1 MKALALDLD
10 GTLMTTDKRLSKRNL
25 DAIIRAQEQGV
36 MLIIASGRP
45 TYGIA
50 PIADRLQLK
59 EFGGYVMAFNGGQII
74 DWKTEE
80 IIFQKNLDP
89 TLLPRLQK
97 WAHHF
102 DLPLMSYRGNI
113 IITEKPTDSYI
124 LRNAKTNSM
133 PVEGVD
139 NLTEELNLLPV
150 PPTKCL
156 MTGEPELLARA
167 EAEMKNDLGD
177 EMEIY
182 RSTPYYL
189 ELVPKDIDKG
199 YALSVI
205 LERHHLSRED
215 LIACGDSDNDLA
227 MIEFAGMGVAMAN
240 AEPPLLAAANY
251 ITASNDED
259 GVAQVIEK
267 FLL

>member
-36 MLIIASGRP
+36 LLIIASGRP

-50 PIADRLQLK
+50 PIADGLRLK
-59 EFGGYVMAFNGGQII
+59 DFGGYVLAFNGGQII
-74 DWKTEE
+74 NWKTKE
-80 IIFQKNLDP
+80 IIFQQNLDP
-89 TLLPRLQK
+89 ALLPRLQR

-113 IITEKPTDSYI
+113 IITEKPTDAYI

-133 PVEGVD
+133 PVEGVED
-139 NLTEELNLLPV
+139 LTEELNLLPT

-156 MTGEPELLARA
+156 MTGDPEQLAQA
-167 EAEMKNDLGD
+167 EAEMKTDLGD

-189 ELVPKDIDKG
+189 ELVPKGIDKG
-199 YALSVI
+199 RALGFI

-215 LIACGDSDNDLA
+215 LIACGDSDNDMA
-227 MIEFAGMGVAMAN
+227 MIEYAGMGVAMAN
-240 AEPPLLAAANY
+240 AEAPLLAAADY

-259 GVAQVIEK
+259 GVAQVIER